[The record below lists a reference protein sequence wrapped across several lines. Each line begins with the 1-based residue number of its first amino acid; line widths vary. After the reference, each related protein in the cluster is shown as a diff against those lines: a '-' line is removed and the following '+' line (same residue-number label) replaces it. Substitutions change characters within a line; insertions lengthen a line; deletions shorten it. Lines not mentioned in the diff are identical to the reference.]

1 MDLDLRQLLQIARRR
16 WWIVLLLMLVAG
28 GAAYVSADRQTR
40 QYSATATMLLSAG
53 SASSTTGVD
62 VNALRA
68 TELLAETYRKLIES
82 NDMQR
87 RIAEQVG
94 LEEIPGSL
102 TASIVDGSQLIDI
115 RVTDTDPE
123 RAALIANTAVTEFQ
137 EYVSEQAQ
145 ADAENARS
153 SIDTQ
158 IEALEAQVAEIDSQL
173 AELNSRPN
181 SDDDPET
188 QRAIEDLTE
197 ARASLRDQLVELN
210 SNAAT
215 IGAQTMAAS
224 GRVSQAGVA
233 EVPDEPFEPRP
244 MRSALLGLFVGLLL
258 GVGLVALL
266 EFMDNTVKPERNIQ
280 ELAHA
285 PLLASIAN
293 LPKLQP
299 GGGQVY
305 SMTQPRSGSAEAI
318 RLLRTNL
325 EFASASGDISRL
337 VITSPNPGEGKSTVA
352 ANLGVVMAQGGTK
365 TVVIDADLRKPTQHR
380 IFGVPND
387 QGLTTLMTHPERSWE
402 EVAKKVALPGLML
415 IPSGPLPPNPADL
428 VSSERFSELLDQ
440 LREEADLVIID
451 SPPVLSASDSL
462 AIARYTDGVLVVC
475 RANQTR
481 IEALQATASS
491 IHQGGI
497 RLVGVVL
504 NRLKGQQGA
513 AYYYG
518 EYYGTASPSSE
529 QIAGD

>member
-1 MDLDLRQLLQIARRR
+1 MELDLRQLLQIAKRR
-16 WWIVLLLMLVAG
+16 WWIVVLLMVLAG
-28 GAAYVSADRQTR
+28 GVAYVSASRQPDK
-40 QYSATATMLLSAG
+40 YSASATLLVISG
-53 SASSTTGVD
+53 RPETSNEYTSLQASRS
-62 VNALRA
+62 
-68 TELLAETYRKLIES
+68 LAETYRQLVRTTPVMDRVVEKLELPYDS
-82 NDMQR
+82 
-87 RIAEQVG
+87 
-94 LEEIPGSL
+94 
-102 TASIVDGSQLIDI
+102 TALREKVTTSIVG
-115 RVTDTDPE
+115 
-123 RAALIANTAVTEFQ
+123 
-137 EYVSEQAQ
+137 
-145 ADAENARS
+145 
-153 SIDTQ
+153 
-158 IEALEAQVAEIDSQL
+158 
-173 AELNSRPN
+173 
-181 SDDDPET
+181 ET
-188 QRAIEDLTE
+188 
-197 ARASLRDQLVELN
+197 QLVEVSVTDN
-210 SNAAT
+210 DPEMAALLANT
-215 IGAQTMAAS
+215 IAEEFQVHITDQVDPRIGAQ
-224 GRVSQAGVA
+224 VEVA
-233 EVPDEPFEPRP
+233 DPALVPGSPFEPRP
-244 MRSALLGLFVGLLL
+244 MFSLALGLFIGLLL

-266 EFMDNTVKPERNIQ
+266 EFLDNTVKPERNIH

-325 EFASASGDISRL
+325 EFASASGDINRL
-337 VITSPNPGEGKSTVA
+337 VITSASPGEGKSTVA